1 MPVATDPLQSEAD
14 ALYGVPPD
22 EFTATRN
29 ARVAELKGDKDLAA
43 RVKALKRPA
52 PAAWVVNLLVRERGG
67 ELEGALEL
75 GGELRAAQAELDR
88 AAITKLAA
96 ERRSLVA
103 ALARAGADL
112 AKAAGHPVSKT
123 VVDAVA
129 GTIEAGMA
137 DADAAD
143 AIRTG
148 RLVRAL
154 ESIGFDAVD
163 LAESVAAPEAGSPAA
178 RPKPVRPKPRAV
190 TDPDVE
196 LARARREADEV
207 LRDAERDV
215 EAAEEDLEATDDRIQ
230 QLRRELAEL
239 DRRHREAKQRVDT
252 ARAARTHAERRRR
265 QLG

>member
-1 MPVATDPLQSEAD
+1 MATDPLQSEAD

-22 EFTATRN
+22 EFTAART
-29 ARVAELKGDKDLAA
+29 ARVAELKGDKELAA
-43 RVKALKRPA
+43 RVKTLKRPA
-52 PAAWVVNLLVRERGG
+52 PAAWVVNLLVRERAG
-67 ELEGALEL
+67 EVEGALEL
-75 GGELRAAQAELDR
+75 GGELRAAQADLDR

-103 ALARAGADL
+103 ALARAGAEL
-112 AKAAGHPVSKT
+112 AKEAGRPVTKA
-123 VVDAVA
+123 VVEAVA
-129 GTIEAGMA
+129 GTLEAGMA

-163 LAESVAAPEAGSPAA
+163 LTESVAAPEAGSPAA

-190 TDPDVE
+190 TDPDAE
-196 LARARREADEV
+196 LERARRDADDVLREADREV
-207 LRDAERDV
+207 GSAEDDL
-215 EAAEEDLEATDDRIQ
+215 AAIDDRIQ
-230 QLRRELAEL
+230 ELRRELAAL
-239 DRRHREAKQRVDT
+239 DRRHRDAKQRVDT